1 MTASSPFPL
10 QMLQAL
16 THPGALAMLGTL
28 YLLSAAALP
37 LCHRWFDRSH
47 LTWYASARFVGLAL
61 VGYTAWLVAHV
72 APGGFSRTGL
82 WAVAG
87 GGILLSVWGWTVW
100 SRALMKR
107 LRAQACGILTGE
119 AIFLLA
125 FAFCA
130 GLRMQ
135 APDIREAEK
144 FMDMALLTHAMYTDQ
159 MPMPDPW
166 LFQGDTNYYYG
177 GHAQMAALAKMAG
190 VAPEIAYNVSVAV
203 VYAWFCLLVF
213 ACALEVNG
221 RLRWALLSLV
231 VVAVMANLDVGAQV
245 WERWATGS
253 TKPFEVQ
260 EWRASR
266 VIHDGPLQGKYFETI
281 NEFPFFTFMHA
292 DLHAHLLALPW
303 VLVLLATVANAVRRR
318 KGGLALFG
326 EGGWRWGRLA
336 LGAWALGT
344 LAMTNGFDFITFSL
358 LLPLFF
364 FYHEWFASR
373 GWHHPARFLR
383 GGAVN
388 TALTLSLAL
397 VFAAPFLA
405 HYQLPSASKDLL
417 SAGAEAT
424 GFFARLAVR
433 SPFELSVFRSHPGQY
448 LIVWGTQFFA
458 LGALLAAPV
467 FLRMKHLPDRW
478 KDAAWQ
484 GLLLL
489 WLAAYCV
496 SGGVVAAS
504 LICLLATV
512 GVRLM
517 QARKTPR
524 TRLFHF
530 FIGAALLIL
539 TLCEFFGFHDGLGK
553 GYQRLNMLFKFHYPG
568 WILLGL
574 VWPVCLR
581 EIWGQTTWPR
591 GVRIAVLAGAGV
603 LALVGLSYPVAVT
616 RGRIVLRENL
626 GLSPTL
632 DGLDYMRREEP
643 GDYQAIQWLR
653 QNARAG
659 EVALEGGGD
668 SYSYQGRIATH
679 TPVRSVLA
687 WANHQWIWR
696 GKRPVELQKQVQAV
710 YKTPN
715 PGEALALL
723 KQWGVRYVV
732 VGGFEYDQYPEAGLA
747 KFGQMFPEV
756 FRDPETDTV
765 IYRVDK
771 EDEVDG
777 MESKNSPIR

>member
-1 MTASSPFPL
+1 MKRA
-10 QMLQAL
+10 
-16 THPGALAMLGTL
+16 GI
-28 YLLSAAALP
+28 
-37 LCHRWFDRSH
+37 
-47 LTWYASARFVGLAL
+47 RF
-61 VGYTAWLVAHV
+61 LVA
-72 APGGFSRTGL
+72 
-82 WAVAG
+82 
-87 GGILLSVWGWTVW
+87 
-100 SRALMKR
+100 
-107 LRAQACGILTGE
+107 
-119 AIFLLA
+119 
-125 FAFCA
+125 
-130 GLRMQ
+130 
-135 APDIREAEK
+135 
-144 FMDMALLTHAMYTDQ
+144 
-159 MPMPDPW
+159 
-166 LFQGDTNYYYG
+166 
-177 GHAQMAALAKMAG
+177 
-190 VAPEIAYNVSVAV
+190 
-203 VYAWFCLLVF
+203 
-213 ACALEVNG
+213 
-221 RLRWALLSLV
+221 
-231 VVAVMANLDVGAQV
+231 
-245 WERWATGS
+245 
-253 TKPFEVQ
+253 
-260 EWRASR
+260 
-266 VIHDGPLQGKYFETI
+266 
-281 NEFPFFTFMHA
+281 
-292 DLHAHLLALPW
+292 
-303 VLVLLATVANAVRRR
+303 
-318 KGGLALFG
+318 
-326 EGGWRWGRLA
+326 
-336 LGAWALGT
+336 
-344 LAMTNGFDFITFSL
+344 
-358 LLPLFF
+358 FF
-364 FYHEWFASR
+364 F
-373 GWHHPARFLR
+373 
-383 GGAVN
+383 V
-388 TALTLSLAL
+388 
-397 VFAAPFLA
+397 
-405 HYQLPSASKDLL
+405 
-417 SAGAEAT
+417 
-424 GFFARLAVR
+424 
-433 SPFELSVFRSHPGQY
+433 
-448 LIVWGTQFFA
+448 I
-458 LGALLAAPV
+458 
-467 FLRMKHLPDRW
+467 
-478 KDAAWQ
+478 
-484 GLLLL
+484 
-489 WLAAYCV
+489 
-496 SGGVVAAS
+496 
-504 LICLLATV
+504 
-512 GVRLM
+512 
-517 QARKTPR
+517 
-524 TRLFHF
+524 
-530 FIGAALLIL
+530 AALLIL

>member
-87 GGILLSVWGWTVW
+87 GGILLSAWGWTVW
-100 SRALMKR
+100 GRALVKR
-107 LRAQACGILTGE
+107 LRAQARGILTGE

-524 TRLFHF
+524 ARLFHF
-530 FIGAALLIL
+530 FVIAALLIL
-539 TLCEFFGFHDGLGK
+539 
-553 GYQRLNMLFKFHYPG
+553 
-568 WILLGL
+568 
-574 VWPVCLR
+574 
-581 EIWGQTTWPR
+581 
-591 GVRIAVLAGAGV
+591 
-603 LALVGLSYPVAVT
+603 
-616 RGRIVLRENL
+616 
-626 GLSPTL
+626 
-632 DGLDYMRREEP
+632 
-643 GDYQAIQWLR
+643 
-653 QNARAG
+653 
-659 EVALEGGGD
+659 
-668 SYSYQGRIATH
+668 
-679 TPVRSVLA
+679 
-687 WANHQWIWR
+687 
-696 GKRPVELQKQVQAV
+696 
-710 YKTPN
+710 
-715 PGEALALL
+715 
-723 KQWGVRYVV
+723 
-732 VGGFEYDQYPEAGLA
+732 
-747 KFGQMFPEV
+747 
-756 FRDPETDTV
+756 
-765 IYRVDK
+765 
-771 EDEVDG
+771 
-777 MESKNSPIR
+777 